1 MWGSL
6 DEPEKVPPK
15 GEFFCKSRTGWMPE
29 LEGRAETEVFAN
41 RGANCCDRRVS
52 QEGDKGVAS
61 HYFRLGLK
69 LGILNCKVGVV
80 QV

>member
-29 LEGRAETEVFAN
+29 LEGMAETECLQTEALIVATGVFHKK
-41 RGANCCDRRVS
+41 
-52 QEGDKGVAS
+52 EIKE
-61 HYFRLGLK
+61 
-69 LGILNCKVGVV
+69 
-80 QV
+80 